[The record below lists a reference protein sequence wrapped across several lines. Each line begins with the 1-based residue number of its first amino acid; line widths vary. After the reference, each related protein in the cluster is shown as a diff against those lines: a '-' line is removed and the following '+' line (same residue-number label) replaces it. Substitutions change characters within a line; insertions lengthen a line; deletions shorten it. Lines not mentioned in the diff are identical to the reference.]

1 MVSLLLYH
9 LTLVANRLFS
19 QLREVARLSS
29 GTDCFSGECH
39 LRREEVKVSIEEY
52 SKSECLTLC
61 SMMQEMMPRE
71 LRDMVYEALLREP
84 QNYYVDGDGR
94 SLEDL
99 FPANVVLHNPHIGDK
114 LFVGEKTLTE
124 LADMWYRH
132 SVFRLFGDSTVACL
146 FRNESWELPD
156 LDPAPLIRHVY
167 MTLNP
172 RERWDNMW
180 DEFVETGKELHLPS
194 DFEQL
199 AKLQQPAT
207 FTIGTYFEDWNYHG
221 KTREGTKTFVDTMS
235 RRVFPVLKQLIA
247 SGVGVTVRIYEAE
260 LKVGLEHLDSE
271 TWSKLVRGV
280 HPRQ

>member
-1 MVSLLLYH
+1 
-9 LTLVANRLFS
+9 
-19 QLREVARLSS
+19 
-29 GTDCFSGECH
+29 
-39 LRREEVKVSIEEY
+39 
-52 SKSECLTLC
+52 
-61 SMMQEMMPRE
+61 MQEKMPRE
-71 LRDMVYEALLREP
+71 LRDMVYEALLGEP

-99 FPANVVLHNPHIGDK
+99 FPANVVLHNPHIGNK
-114 LFVGEKTLTE
+114 LFVGEETLTE

-167 MTLNP
+167 MALYP
-172 RERWDNMW
+172 RGRWDNMW
-180 DEFVETGKELHLPS
+180 DGFVETGKELHLPS

-207 FTIGTYFEDWNYHG
+207 FTIGTYFEDWDYHG
-221 KTREGTKTFVDTMS
+221 KTREGMKTFVDAMS

-247 SGVGVTVRIYEAE
+247 SGVGVTVKIYEAE
-260 LKVGLEHLDSE
+260 LEVGLEYLDSE
-271 TWSKLVRGV
+271 SWSKLVRGV
-280 HPRQ
+280 HLRQ